1 MRPASTPDLS
11 VEVFLSLR
19 RRFFRPDATPRPFRL
34 REKRNTQDDPLDE
47 HICDVLENDLQSD
60 ISVARAPGPLV
71 TPDMVVHRPALCNST
86 SKDKLRT
93 DSTAVIGL
101 EVKKL
106 QRGSSGN
113 VARASGMDYNTTPPC
128 GTMRIRDRRK
138 EVLDVRGFYLFV
150 CQEDV
155 TGRQGTY
162 KITGLVLCDG
172 NMLNEDFAYYLS
184 VVGQRS
190 KEIGLG
196 TFADGA
202 NRVRPMLIFAN
213 PLGAQFLD
221 HHSTLIH
228 PRVDLQT
235 EHPGLAR
242 VGSIERA
249 VAGDRDRGTRV
260 FHCYR
265 DRSSLSGEHTQ
276 HVVPFRHTDPFPTP
290 RRSRTTVPRGRFIL
304 DVRPPRS

>member
-1 MRPASTPDLS
+1 MRFESSTDLS
-11 VEVFLSLR
+11 VEVFLSLTHH
-19 RRFFRPDATPRPFRL
+19 FFHRDGTPRPFRL

-47 HICDVLENDLQSD
+47 HICRMLENDLRTD
-60 ISVARAPGPLV
+60 ITVAGAPGPLV

-86 SKDKLRT
+86 SKDKLRA
-93 DSTAVIGL
+93 DSTAIIGL

-128 GTMRIRDRRK
+128 GTMRIYDHRK

-150 CQEDV
+150 CQEEV
-155 TGRQGTY
+155 TGKERTY
-162 KITGLVLCDG
+162 QVTALVLCDG

-196 TFADGA
+196 TFGDGA
-202 NRVRPMLIFAN
+202 NRLRPMLIFAN

-221 HHSTLIH
+221 NDATLIH
-228 PRVDLQT
+228 ARIDLQT
-235 EHPGLAR
+235 EHPSLHRA
-242 VGSIERA
+242 GSIERTIASDA
-249 VAGDRDRGTRV
+249 VLGTRV

-265 DRSSLSGEHTQ
+265 DRRNLDETPELAL
-276 HVVPFRHTDPFPTP
+276 PFRHTDPFPTP
-290 RRSRTTVPRGRFIL
+290 TRSTATVPRGRFIL
-304 DVRPPRS
+304 DVRPSTP

>member
-1 MRPASTPDLS
+1 MRPASAPDLS

-47 HICDVLENDLQSD
+47 HICDVLENDLQND

-71 TPDMVVHRPALCNST
+71 TPDMVVHRPTLCNST

-128 GTMRIRDRRK
+128 GTMRIRDRRR

-150 CQEDV
+150 CQEEV
-155 TGRQGTY
+155 TGKQGSY
-162 KITGLVLCDG
+162 KLTGLVLCDG

-184 VVGQRS
+184 VVGRRS
-190 KEIGLG
+190 KEIDLG
-196 TFADGA
+196 TFGDGA

-235 EHPGLAR
+235 EDSSLVR

-265 DRSSLSGEHTQ
+265 DRSSLSEHTQ
-276 HVVPFRHTDPFPTP
+276 HAVPFRHIDPFPTP

>member
-1 MRPASTPDLS
+1 MQSESNTDLS

-19 RRFFRPDATPRPFRL
+19 RRFFYSDATPRPFRL

-47 HICDVLENDLQSD
+47 QICGMLENDLQND
-60 ISVARAPGPLV
+60 ITVAGAPGPLV

-93 DSTAVIGL
+93 DSTAIIGV

-128 GTMRIRDRRK
+128 GTIRIYDRRR

-150 CQEDV
+150 CQEEV
-155 TGRQGTY
+155 TGKRRTY
-162 KITGLVLCDG
+162 KITGLALCDG

-196 TFADGA
+196 TFGDGA

-221 HHSTLIH
+221 HNSTLIH
-228 PRVDLQT
+228 PRIDLQT
-235 EHPGLAR
+235 VHPSLYR

-249 VAGDRDRGTRV
+249 VSGDADGSTRV

-265 DRSSLSGEHTQ
+265 DRRNLGENTQ
-276 HVVPFRHTDPFPTP
+276 QAVRFRHIDPFPTP
-290 RRSRTTVPRGRFIL
+290 RRSKVTVPRGRFIL
-304 DVRPPRS
+304 DVRPSIW